1 MNIFCFLLQTIYL
14 VRDKIT
20 EKKTKNN
27 KKNKKTEIPEGG
39 GGVSGWSALICLYH
53 EYLAK
58 NPDFSAI
65 FVRPGGVLPKIERKK
80 VNVQGRGGRGGP
92 WRVAKFLSESNS
104 FPYKVKS
111 SWKCSPHPNIFRLS
125 KEKRR
130 CGWRKKLRFLKNF
143 RLFESLI

>member
-1 MNIFCFLLQTIYL
+1 MNFSFYIHQ
-14 VRDKIT
+14 
-20 EKKTKNN
+20 KKHLHPQKKKQKKPKTN
-27 KKNKKTEIPEGG
+27 KKPQQPHIPAGG
-39 GGVSGWSALICLYH
+39 GGRRGWSALICLYH